1 MDMPEDTSAKNSAE
15 DEAAESEQSEEVQPG
30 KTDAPSEQTVKDE
43 GDKAELDGVSAEA
56 PKKKKAAKKQAAKT
70 GKSVRRL
77 ARSVGMAMPS
87 NKVRTFL
94 GNSVIPPVV
103 ERKHFVAR
111 LRKLDRIDITILE
124 GDDENADRNVFVGE
138 LGLTNIKLRVDSR
151 AEVEIEFSL
160 DAKGYLTVKLTDK
173 IGETESTGK
182 FFLPQFQG
190 DVNSGDL
197 GSLPVKELAEK
208 IDLFEQQMQLLKG
221 ELEVRRERE
230 K

>member
-1 MDMPEDTSAKNSAE
+1 MDIPEDTSAKNSAE
-15 DEAAESEQSEEVQPG
+15 DEAVESEQSEEVQSG
-30 KTDAPSEQTVKDE
+30 KTDAPSEQTGKDS
-43 GDKAELDGVSAEA
+43 GDKAELDEVSPEA
-56 PKKKKAAKKQAAKT
+56 PKKQKTAKKQAAKT
-70 GKSVRRL
+70 GKSIRRL

-94 GNSVIPPVV
+94 GNSVIPPVS

-138 LGLTNIKLRVDSR
+138 LGLTNIKLRVDGR

-160 DAKGYLTVKLTDK
+160 AATGYLSVKLTDK

-182 FFLPQFQG
+182 FFLPQFQV